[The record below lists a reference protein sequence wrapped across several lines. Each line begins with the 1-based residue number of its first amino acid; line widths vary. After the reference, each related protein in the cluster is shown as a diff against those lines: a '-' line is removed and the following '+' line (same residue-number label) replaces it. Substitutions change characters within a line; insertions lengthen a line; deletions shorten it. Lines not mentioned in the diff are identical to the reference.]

1 MTSFLKIF
9 LDSENLFQND
19 SDKRSFKDIKRE
31 ILYLRKYTEA
41 FVEYKFLLNLKK
53 SLIAANKVSDT
64 DIPAFYKWVL
74 YKLYLENKSS
84 HSSMKNFFELREEK
98 KVMELEV
105 LYESAHNLKDCS
117 MIDGA
122 IDLFKKY
129 LEKQTTYSNNRKEEK
144 ARFSVIFENKKMLNI
159 EKAIIKYFL
168 YKNGALK
175 LVNEDTFF
183 EDYFHE
189 INFIEPQ
196 KRYLSEAII
205 CNPNSYKG
213 LYRYWLGYYASL
225 RVHLFSDI
233 HNVKKIT
240 GYNSKPLFKGKSEYN
255 YFELKR
261 KIEELNLKLDKELN
275 KIFHSEWLKS
285 ILLDS
290 IFTTTGI
297 SFDISAELKST
308 ILN

>member
-1 MTSFLKIF
+1 MTSFFKFF
-9 LDSENLFQND
+9 LDSENSFQND
-19 SDKRSFKDIKRE
+19 CDKRSFKDIKRE

-64 DIPAFYKWVL
+64 DIPAFYKWIL
-74 YKLYLENKSS
+74 YKFYLENKSS
-84 HSSMKNFFELREEK
+84 HLSMKNFFDLREENK
-98 KVMELEV
+98 IAELEL
-105 LYESAHNLKDCS
+105 LYGELHNNDDCLI
-117 MIDGA
+117 IDHGVK
-122 IDLFKKY
+122 LLKKY

-144 ARFSVIFENKKMLNI
+144 ARFSVIFSEEKMLRI
-159 EKAIIKYFL
+159 EREITMYFL
-168 YKNGALK
+168 YKKGALK

-189 INFIEPQ
+189 TNFIEPQ
-196 KRYLSEAII
+196 KRYLSEAMAS
-205 CNPNSYKG
+205 NPNNYKG
-213 LYRYWLGYYASL
+213 LYTYWLGYYASL
-225 RVHLFSDI
+225 RVHLFSAT

-240 GYNSKPLFKGKSEYN
+240 GYNSKPIFKGKSEYN
-255 YFELKR
+255 FFELTR
-261 KIEELNLKLDKELN
+261 KIEELDLKLGDELN
-275 KIFHSEWLKS
+275 EIFHSEWLKS

>member
-9 LDSENLFQND
+9 LDSENSFQND

-41 FVEYKFLLNLKK
+41 FVEHNFLLNLKK

-84 HSSMKNFFELREEK
+84 HSSMKIFFDLREEK
-98 KVMELEV
+98 KVMELEE
-105 LYESAHNLKDCS
+105 LYGLAHNFKDCS
-117 MIDGA
+117 MIDYA
-122 IDLFKKY
+122 VDLLKKY
-129 LEKQTTYSNNRKEEK
+129 LEKQITYSNNRKEEK
-144 ARFSVIFENKKMLNI
+144 ARFSVIFENKKMLKI

-189 INFIEPQ
+189 INFIEPR
-196 KRYLSEAII
+196 KRYLSEAIAS
-205 CNPNSYKG
+205 NPNSYKG
-213 LYRYWLGYYASL
+213 LCKYWLGHYAPL
-225 RVHLFSDI
+225 RVYLFSNI

-261 KIEELNLKLDKELN
+261 KIEELDLELYKELN

>member
-1 MTSFLKIF
+1 MQIS
-9 LDSENLFQND
+9 Q
-19 SDKRSFKDIKRE
+19 
-31 ILYLRKYTEA
+31 
-41 FVEYKFLLNLKK
+41 
-53 SLIAANKVSDT
+53 
-64 DIPAFYKWVL
+64 
-74 YKLYLENKSS
+74 LYLENKSS
-84 HSSMKNFFELREEK
+84 HSGMKNFFDLREEK
-98 KVMELEV
+98 KVMELEE
-105 LYESAHNLKDCS
+105 LYGSAHNFKDCS

-122 IDLFKKY
+122 VDLLKKY

-144 ARFSVIFENKKMLNI
+144 ARFSVIFENKKMLKI

-168 YKNGALK
+168 YKNRVLK

-196 KRYLSEAII
+196 KRYLSEAIAS
-205 CNPNSYKG
+205 NPNSYKG
-213 LYRYWLGYYASL
+213 LYTYWLGYYASL

-233 HNVKKIT
+233 HNVKKVT

-255 YFELKR
+255 YFELTR
-261 KIEELNLKLDKELN
+261 KIEELELKLDKELN

>member
-1 MTSFLKIF
+1 MTSFFKYF
-9 LDSENLFQND
+9 LGSENSFQND
-19 SDKRSFKDIKRE
+19 CDKRSFKLIKRE
-31 ILYLRKYTEA
+31 ISYLRTYTEA

-53 SLIAANKVSDT
+53 SLIAANKVSDA

-84 HSSMKNFFELREEK
+84 HSGMKNFFDLREEK
-98 KVMELEV
+98 KVMELEE
-105 LYESAHNLKDCS
+105 LYGSAHNFKDCS

-122 IDLFKKY
+122 VDLLKKY

-144 ARFSVIFENKKMLNI
+144 ARFSVIFENKKMLKI

-168 YKNGALK
+168 YNNRVLK

-196 KRYLSEAII
+196 KRYLSEAIAS
-205 CNPNSYKG
+205 NPNSYKG
-213 LYRYWLGYYASL
+213 LYTYWLGYYASL

-233 HNVKKIT
+233 HNVKKVT

-255 YFELKR
+255 YFELTR
-261 KIEELNLKLDKELN
+261 KIEELELKLDKELN